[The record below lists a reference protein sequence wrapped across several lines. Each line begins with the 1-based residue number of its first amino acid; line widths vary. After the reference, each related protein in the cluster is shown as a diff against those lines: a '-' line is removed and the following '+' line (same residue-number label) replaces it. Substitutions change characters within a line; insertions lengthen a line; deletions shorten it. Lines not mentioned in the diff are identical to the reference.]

1 MTDNDSAL
9 ASMPDYPI
17 ETALRLSSR
26 MLDVMLGILEGKQMD
41 DALYDRVF
49 GTKEGMVQQ
58 LQRVCDVLTDVRAL
72 EMHVKP
78 VGRCA
83 VRVSD
88 EEEQALIRHYVV
100 QMAKQLAQDA
110 NAGDVSLE

>member
-1 MTDNDSAL
+1 MTDNDAAL
-9 ASMPDYPI
+9 ALMPDYPI
-17 ETALRLSSR
+17 EAALRLSSR
-26 MLDVMLGILEGKQMD
+26 MLDLMLGVLEGVDVD
-41 DALYDRVF
+41 DVLYARVF

-58 LQRVCDVLTDVRAL
+58 LQRVCDVLTDVRTL
-72 EMHVKP
+72 EMQVNP
-78 VGRCA
+78 PERCA

-110 NAGDVSLE
+110 NAGDVLPE